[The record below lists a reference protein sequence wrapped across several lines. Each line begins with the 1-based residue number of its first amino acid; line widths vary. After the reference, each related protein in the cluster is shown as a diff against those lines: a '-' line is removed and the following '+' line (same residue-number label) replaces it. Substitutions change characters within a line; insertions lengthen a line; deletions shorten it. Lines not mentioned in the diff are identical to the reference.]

1 MPIYQA
7 TWSLGRP
14 RGLTPSQVVVNKT
27 KNDTR
32 IVENLIQIR
41 KSLPR
46 LDIWQQIYPNDTMRE
61 LVASAYSQVIAFSRA
76 AVEYFSRF
84 WCMHHFPINLFP
96 KRPTDSNSYAQPDRM
111 YLAVNP
117 VASVAFEDIA
127 VGLHQTLAE
136 INSQAMIGLHDNAWE
151 IKQRVLWL
159 QEAAERADADRKR
172 LLTANDEATKER
184 QKLLDQN
191 QELKKQFEKQVKV
204 AEQREKQEDMNMLNA
219 FQKHLK
225 VCCDPLW
232 RCQRLSHMR
241 RSIMT
246 WKVPIFQ
253 R

>member
-1 MPIYQA
+1 M
-7 TWSLGRP
+7 
-14 RGLTPSQVVVNKT
+14 NKT

-32 IVENLIQIR
+32 IVENLIQFR

-61 LVASAYSQVIAFSRA
+61 LVANAYSQVIAFSRA

-84 WCMHHFPINLFP
+84 WCTYFVFDFLS
-96 KRPTDSNSYAQPDRM
+96 KWPTGPNSHVQPDRM

-127 VGLHQTLAE
+127 AGLHQTLAE
-136 INSQAMIGLHDNAWE
+136 VNSQAMIGLHDNAWE

-172 LLTANDEATKER
+172 LLMANEDATKER
-184 QKLLDQN
+184 QNLLDQN
-191 QELKKQFEKQVKV
+191 QELRKQFEKQVKV
-204 AEQREKQEDMNMLNA
+204 AELRQKQEDMNSLSA

-225 VCCDPLW
+225 VCSG
-232 RCQRLSHMR
+232 LSFGLKINFSH
-241 RSIMT
+241 
-246 WKVPIFQ
+246 K
-253 R
+253 